1 MSARLSVANVVLDE
15 EVSERLDATSAAAK
29 LFLVSRDAVNN
40 PLDVDGD
47 DLGGNA
53 SSGPNHTEAAPDI
66 AVSLL
71 NGESELFRG
80 GVDHS
85 NVVLLLNKAVWR
97 SGSRNGQDGGN
108 QTSEAHV
115 CWSEGLEKELGVAF
129 VDCFLS

>member
-1 MSARLSVANVVLDE
+1 MRSTW
-15 EVSERLDATSAAAK
+15 VSKWIQRT
-29 LFLVSRDAVNN
+29 
-40 PLDVDGD
+40 
-47 DLGGNA
+47 
-53 SSGPNHTEAAPDI
+53 
-66 AVSLL
+66 
-71 NGESELFRG
+71 
-80 GVDHS
+80 S